1 MEFEDYNLNDSER
14 TAVVISF
21 RKPFLD
27 WIYAVGAWS
36 TMTEEEEQ
44 EAVRDCTTVILL
56 PEMESTF
63 EIEDYLKKH
72 YERIF
77 YYLLN
82 EKNDD
87 QDLWPQQRSYTMFR
101 EWFDVNEI
109 DWVLDMDTLEN
120 IKLKEQPSV
129 N

>member
-14 TAVVISF
+14 TAVVIYF
-21 RKPFLD
+21 RKPFIE
-27 WIYAVGAWS
+27 WSYTVGAWIR
-36 TMTEEEEQ
+36 MTEEEEQ
-44 EAVRDCTTVILL
+44 EAIRDGTTVILL
-56 PEMESTF
+56 PEMETTF

-77 YYLLN
+77 CYLLN
-82 EKNDD
+82 EQKRD
-87 QDLWPQQRSYTMFR
+87 QNLWPQNRSYTMFR
-101 EWFDVNEI
+101 EWFDVTEI
-109 DWVLDMDTLEN
+109 DWVLDMDTPEN

>member
-14 TAVVISF
+14 TAVVIRF
-21 RKPFLD
+21 RKPFID
-27 WIYAVGAWS
+27 WSYTVGAWIR
-36 TMTEEEEQ
+36 MTEEEEQ
-44 EAVRDCTTVILL
+44 EAIRDGTTVILL
-56 PEMESTF
+56 PEMETTF

-77 YYLLN
+77 CYLLN
-82 EKNDD
+82 EQKTD
-87 QDLWPQQRSYTMFR
+87 QNLWPQNRSYTMFR

-109 DWVLDMDTLEN
+109 DWVLDMDTPEN